1 MTRFAAA
8 SRCNTHVNKRIAKE
22 TDVEAVLTGTLMRAG
37 DQIRV
42 NAQLLE
48 APGGTVLWSQSSQSP
63 LGDLFKVQDDFTQHI
78 VESLSIPLTRRE
90 EQMLKRDV
98 PSTHSCSRHRVA
110 PFFGH
115 RVASP
120 CL

>member
-1 MTRFAAA
+1 
-8 SRCNTHVNKRIAKE
+8 
-22 TDVEAVLTGTLMRAG
+22 MRAG

-98 PSTHSCSRHRVA
+98 PATARAYEFLPARERVRGRPNHLA
-110 PFFGH
+110 GCP
-115 RVASP
+115 RS
-120 CL
+120 L